1 MSLRSVNQSLPI
13 NNLLENFFTQKTPK
27 LYLKNQAVEVDQ
39 VGTKQVWWIKS
50 GYLRSYSTWQNGS
63 ILTLNYFRPNALL
76 PLYHLFGLN
85 NPQIFYE
92 TVSKA
97 RLLVAPTT
105 ELIEYLT
112 QYPTVYSELTR
123 RVVKGVTTLAMRAN
137 FLLQETAAQKVALS
151 LLLLNKQFG
160 PSYRPGEYIHLPLT
174 HQNIA
179 EYSGVTRETT
189 SIIIKELEKTKLILK
204 RARNYQICHENELV
218 SAYDLEDWEES
229 LLVR

>member
-1 MSLRSVNQSLPI
+1 MSPRSVNQSQPI
-13 NNLLENFFTQKTPK
+13 NNLLENFFIQKAPK
-27 LYLKNQAVEVDQ
+27 LYSKNQAVEVDQ
-39 VGTKQVWWIKS
+39 VGTKQVWWIKT
-50 GYLRSYSTWQNGS
+50 GYIRSYSTWQNGS

-85 NPQIFYE
+85 NPHILYE

-97 RLLVAPTT
+97 KLLVAPTA

-112 QYPTVYSELTR
+112 QYPMAYSELTR
-123 RVVKGVTTLAMRAN
+123 RVVKGVSTLAMRAN
-137 FLLQETAAQKVALS
+137 FLLQATAAQKVVLS

-160 PSYRPGEYIHLPLT
+160 PGYRPGEYIHLPLT

-189 SIIIKELEKTKLILK
+189 SVIIKELERAKLVLK
-204 RARNYQICHENELV
+204 RARNYQILRENKLV
-218 SAYDLEDWEES
+218 NAYELEDWEES
-229 LLVR
+229 LLV